1 MAALAPGGVAG
12 AARAFVAN
20 RADGVPFDPEG
31 YGSWT
36 PSINGSNTVVNF
48 LNGLGLGAG
57 DTSTGLRFMR
67 PRRLSWGELDALHVD
82 AIGRRIAELPGHEA
96 TREGYQ
102 VRPLRVADAKRAQV
116 VVDRLSAR
124 ANDLELLSR
133 LFEARW
139 RRRTFGS
146 CLLVVG
152 TEDCFTRDATER
164 VIASDFT
171 QPLRVG
177 AEVLWVRCFDARWYR
192 IAETYGEGHP
202 LCGQPRLYEVRGW
215 DRPNLEAD
223 YKIGA
228 RMPTTAYTR
237 LVHASRVWRDAE
249 PEGWSIF
256 DGLARDLARLLS
268 SAKGAEDALSGM
280 AVPVYTIPDL
290 TEKLERD
297 EKGVRAHVHA
307 INAAKSMINAILL
320 EKGETFEWQKLTLAG
335 VSDVINSLGYVLSA
349 ATGIPMTLL
358 FGMSPGGFSGG
369 DSEERNWHNYV
380 RSVQRELGHGVSFV
394 LRLLLG
400 EMGVA
405 NDAFDFA
412 VDWNKLVVLT
422 DLEAVDMREKTSQYW
437 TRIID
442 KGIVKP
448 SEVRSSAFGG
458 EGFSYDIAVD
468 ATGTGED
475 DARANLDGREATAV
489 LAMISAYFTP
499 GSLITAEA
507 ARAYIVA
514 INPSLLNIANTM
526 IPDRPAAPTL
536 APALGAP
543 AATASTIGQAST
555 PVPQLGAGITVPSG
569 DDPATPQERPADV
582 TNTWL
587 TADDIAA
594 RLGCV
599 VSYVKRLAREGRVA
613 LRPGGPRGAMLYALE
628 HVAEAI
634 QGAEIPRHGEQSLE
648 AVVGDGDNGG
658 DGEEDEA

>member
-1 MAALAPGGVAG
+1 MAALAPGGVTG

-31 YGSWT
+31 YGNWT
-36 PSINGSNTVVNF
+36 PINGSNTVVNF
-48 LNGLGLGAG
+48 LNGLGLGAS
-57 DTSTGLRFMR
+57 DTSTGVRFMR
-67 PRRLSWGELDALHVD
+67 PRRLSWNELDALHVD

-102 VRPLRVADAKRAQV
+102 VRPLRVADAKRAQI

-152 TEDCFTRDATER
+152 TEDCFTRDATQR

-171 QPLRVG
+171 QPIRPG
-177 AEVLWVRCFDARWYR
+177 ADVLWVRCFDARWYR

-223 YKIGA
+223 YKMGA

-290 TEKLERD
+290 TAKLERD

-320 EKGETFEWQKLTLAG
+320 EKGETFEWQKLTLTG

-405 NDAFDFA
+405 TNAFDFA

-475 DARANLDGREATAV
+475 DARANLDGREAAAV
-489 LAMISAYFTP
+489 LAVVSAYFAP
-499 GSLITAEA
+499 GSLITAES
-507 ARAYIVA
+507 ARALIVA
-514 INPSLLNIANTM
+514 INPSLVNIAGTM
-526 IPDRPAAPTL
+526 VPDRPAVPAAISAAPT
-536 APALGAP
+536 
-543 AATASTIGQAST
+543 SST
-555 PVPQLGAGITVPSG
+555 PAPQLGGGITVPSG

-582 TNTWL
+582 MNTWL
-587 TADDIAA
+587 TAADIAM
-594 RLGCV
+594 RLSCV
-599 VSYVKRLAREGRVA
+599 ESYVKRLAREGRVA
-613 LRPGGPRGAMLYALE
+613 LRPGGPRGTMLYALE
-628 HVAEAI
+628 HVIEAI
-634 QGAEIPRHGEQSLE
+634 EGAEIPRHGEETLE
-648 AVVGDGDNGG
+648 AIEGG
-658 DGEEDEA
+658 DSDDEDEDES